1 MPTLQ
6 IDSGLEMFYQV
17 DNFTDPWTKPKT
29 VLLLHGNSESGDAW
43 FAWVPELA
51 RDFRVVR
58 PDMRGFG
65 RSTPMARDF
74 KWSLDVLS
82 DDFIRLMDELK
93 IERFHV
99 VGAKIGGTIAR
110 GFAARYPD
118 RILSLSVVG
127 SPAALRP
134 QAETK
139 VAAMTEL
146 FEKHGIEH
154 WARTTM
160 DKRLGTRFP
169 QEAKDWWTK
178 FMARTSLSSQLGFI
192 PAIGYA
198 DIRADIPKIRC
209 PTFVITTEESDVASV
224 EQTREWQSAIP
235 GSELMVVKN
244 DSYHP
249 AISAARECVPA
260 VRAFLHKHSERAQPL
275 S

>member
-1 MPTLQ
+1 MPTLR
-6 IDSGLEMFYQV
+6 ISNNLEMFYQV
-17 DNFTDPWTKPKT
+17 DDFTDPWTEAET

-43 FAWVPELA
+43 FGWVPQLA

-65 RSTPMARDF
+65 RSTPMPRDF

-82 DDFIRLMDELK
+82 DDFIQLMDELK
-93 IERFHV
+93 IERFHL

-110 GFAARYPD
+110 GFAARYPG
-118 RILSLSVVG
+118 RIQSLSVVG
-127 SPAALRP
+127 SPSPLRP
-134 QAETK
+134 ESERK

-146 FEKHGIEH
+146 FEKYGIEH

-160 DKRLGTRFP
+160 DKRMGTQFP
-169 QEAKDWWTK
+169 QKAKDWWTHY
-178 FMARTSLSSQLGFI
+178 MARTSLSSQLGFI

-209 PTFVITTEESDVASV
+209 PTFVITTKESDVASV
-224 EQTREWQSAIP
+224 EATREWQSAIP
-235 GSELMVVKN
+235 GSELMVVNN

-249 AISAARECVPA
+249 AITATDECAPA
-260 VRAFLHKHSERAQPL
+260 VRAFLKKHVQCA
-275 S
+275 